1 MCSPV
6 PINMTGLLVA
16 ATLIEATEGE
26 NQETHIMRTQPNDK
40 ANANTI
46 LSRYKK

>member
-16 ATLIEATEGE
+16 ATLEEK
-26 NQETHIMRTQPNDK
+26 RDK
-40 ANANTI
+40 NV
-46 LSRYKK
+46 KKGYQNLHLFTR